1 MARVDKC
8 TQENRTA
15 QLDAWQ
21 YPQQQFW
28 PEQSYLI
35 DAARNDF
42 LNDIGRFW
50 LATTAST
57 LSLIS
62 QYLLFSC
69 TAVANSSDQK
79 INHNALPTSHSRSRC
94 MHSQTMHLGHMML
107 SWIPTGRHV
116 EELMIIIKIKVMI
129 IKIRFRA
136 RYVARGEIVLGIPS
150 RASTGTV
157 SGLR

>member
-1 MARVDKC
+1 
-8 TQENRTA
+8 
-15 QLDAWQ
+15 
-21 YPQQQFW
+21 
-28 PEQSYLI
+28 
-35 DAARNDF
+35 
-42 LNDIGRFW
+42 
-50 LATTAST
+50 
-57 LSLIS
+57 
-62 QYLLFSC
+62 
-69 TAVANSSDQK
+69 
-79 INHNALPTSHSRSRC
+79 